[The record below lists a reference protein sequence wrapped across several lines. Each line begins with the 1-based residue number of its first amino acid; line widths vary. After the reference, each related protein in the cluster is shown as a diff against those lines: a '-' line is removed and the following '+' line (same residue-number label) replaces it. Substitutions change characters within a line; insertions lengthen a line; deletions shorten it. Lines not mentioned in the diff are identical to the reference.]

1 MREIALTKTLE
12 KNVMHRRPVISFATS
27 KGGSGKST
35 CLITMAGVLAD
46 QGGRVAVIDTDPTQ
60 TVARWGRK
68 ETKPENVTIYS
79 ADQEDVLLD
88 AIDNAKKSHH
98 VILIDVEG
106 RASTVGNIAMAKS
119 SLVIVPVQ
127 PSEPDGHEAAKTIRA
142 IRTAGR
148 AHDKSIKFGVVMN
161 RMPGAIVSRTYREVA
176 TAFDEAGIPVVAHL
190 VDREAYRRM
199 LMVGG
204 TIFTLT
210 DAQAPNLAKAR
221 NEAYVFGEKI
231 GRMVG
236 LIAEGGG
243 TDASDELADKA
254 PATFKRAAEVNVS
267 AHAEGQGDTLDNLA
281 DHELEQFR
289 MEDTSQ

>member
-1 MREIALTKTLE
+1 
-12 KNVMHRRPVISFATS
+12 
-27 KGGSGKST
+27 
-35 CLITMAGVLAD
+35 MAGVLAD
-46 QGGRVAVIDTDPTQ
+46 QGGHVAIIDTDPTQ
-60 TVARWGRK
+60 TVARWAKK
-68 ETKPENVTIYS
+68 EVTPKNITTYS

-88 AIDNAKKSHH
+88 AIEDADRSHH

-148 AHDKSIKFGVVMN
+148 AHDKSIKFAVVMN
-161 RMPGAIVSRTYREVA
+161 RMPGAIVSRTYREVI

-204 TIFTLT
+204 TVFTLT
-210 DAQAPNLAKAR
+210 DAQAPNLTKAK
-221 NEAYVFGEKI
+221 NEAYIFGEKI

-236 LIAEGGG
+236 LIGEGGG
-243 TDASDELADKA
+243 TDASEDLADRA
-254 PATFKRAAEVNVS
+254 PDAFKRAAEADRSNHPVR
-267 AHAEGQGDTLDNLA
+267 AEETIDDLADRELEELLQGDA
-281 DHELEQFR
+281 SR
-289 MEDTSQ
+289 

>member
-1 MREIALTKTLE
+1 
-12 KNVMHRRPVISFATS
+12 
-27 KGGSGKST
+27 
-35 CLITMAGVLAD
+35 MAGVLAD

-60 TVARWGRK
+60 TVARWGEK
-68 ETKPENVTIYS
+68 ETKPDNIKIYS
-79 ADQEDVLLD
+79 AHQEDALLD
-88 AIDNAKKSHH
+88 AIDDAAKSHH
-98 VILIDVEG
+98 VTLIDVEG

-148 AHDKSIKFGVVMN
+148 AHDKNIKFGVVMN
-161 RMPGAIVSRTYREVA
+161 RMQGAIISRTYREV
-176 TAFDEAGIPVVAHL
+176 TAAFEDAGIPVLAHL

-204 TIFTLT
+204 TVFTLT

-243 TDASDELADKA
+243 TDASDQIADNA
-254 PATFKRAAEVNVS
+254 PATFKRAAEVNAS
-267 AHAEGQGDTLDNLA
+267 DHATGQGDTLDNLA
-281 DHELEQFR
+281 ENELE
-289 MEDTSQ
+289 ELKVEETA

>member
-1 MREIALTKTLE
+1 
-12 KNVMHRRPVISFATS
+12 
-27 KGGSGKST
+27 
-35 CLITMAGVLAD
+35 MAGVLAD
-46 QGGRVAVIDTDPTQ
+46 QGGRVAIVDTDPTQ
-60 TVARWGRK
+60 TVARWG
-68 ETKPENVTIYS
+68 TKDITPDGVTVFS
-79 ADQEDVLLD
+79 AEDEDGLLD
-88 AIDNAKKSHH
+88 AIDEASKSHH

-148 AHDKSIKFGVVMN
+148 AHDKNIKFAVVMN
-161 RMPGAIVSRTYREVA
+161 RMPGAIISRTYREIMN
-176 TAFDEAGIPVVAHL
+176 AFDVAGIPVVAHL

-204 TIFTLT
+204 TIFTLK
-210 DAQAPNLAKAR
+210 DSQAPNLAKAR

-236 LIAEGGG
+236 LINAGGG
-243 TDASDELADKA
+243 TEASDELAERA
-254 PATFKRAAEVNVS
+254 PDTFKRASEAGAAIVDANGGE
-267 AHAEGQGDTLDNLA
+267 TLDDLA
-281 DHELEQFR
+281 SNELAALQHEEIA
-289 MEDTSQ
+289 

>member
-1 MREIALTKTLE
+1 MHDTALTR
-12 KNVMHRRPVISFATS
+12 NVRESKMRSRPIISFATS

-46 QGGRVAVIDTDPTQ
+46 QGGHVAIIDTDPTQ
-60 TVARWGRK
+60 TVARWAKK
-68 ETKPENVTIYS
+68 EVTPKNITTYS

-88 AIDNAKKSHH
+88 AIEDADRSHH

-148 AHDKSIKFGVVMN
+148 AHDKSIKFAVVMN
-161 RMPGAIVSRTYREVA
+161 RMPGAIVSRTYREVI

-204 TIFTLT
+204 TVFTLT
-210 DAQAPNLAKAR
+210 DAQAPNLTKAK
-221 NEAYVFGEKI
+221 NEAYIFGEKI

-236 LIAEGGG
+236 LIGEGGG
-243 TDASDELADKA
+243 TDASEDLADRA
-254 PATFKRAAEVNVS
+254 PDAFKRAAEADRSNHPVR
-267 AHAEGQGDTLDNLA
+267 AEETIDDLADRELEELLQGDA
-281 DHELEQFR
+281 SR
-289 MEDTSQ
+289 